1 MKVKNV
7 YLGVPDR
14 GQTALLYIIYN
25 SGKMRWLEK
34 IEIHPQLVK
43 KVLDFS
49 GGWWYI
55 KKAVAID
62 SLALS
67 KL

>member
-1 MKVKNV
+1 M
-7 YLGVPDR
+7 
-14 GQTALLYIIYN
+14 ALLYIIYN
-25 SGKMRWLEK
+25 SGKVRWLEK

-49 GGWWYI
+49 GRWWYI

-62 SLALS
+62 SRALS